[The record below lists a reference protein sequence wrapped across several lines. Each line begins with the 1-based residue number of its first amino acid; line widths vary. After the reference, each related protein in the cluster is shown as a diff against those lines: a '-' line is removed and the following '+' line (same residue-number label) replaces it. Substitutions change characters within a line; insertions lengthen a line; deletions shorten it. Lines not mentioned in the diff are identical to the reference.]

1 MKLIPSTAIAATLT
15 LAAAIASANDVNT
28 IAYPDSTITQSIN
41 KAGTITVTH
50 PAALEARLRKLTVQE
65 DSVATAEPEKK
76 TGRVK
81 KLGGYRVQIYSDN
94 NAHTAKN
101 AARAKER
108 AILGVYPDLATYV
121 IYESPYWRL
130 RVGDCRTRAEA
141 EELASELKKAFP
153 AYRAEITVVR
163 DRINAVN
170 Q

>member
-1 MKLIPSTAIAATLT
+1 MKLLPKISAAALLL
-15 LAAAIASANDVNT
+15 LAAAASSANDITT

-50 PAALEARLRKLTVQE
+50 PAALEARLRKITAEE
-65 DSVATAEPEKK
+65 DSVTTAEPEKK
-76 TGRVK
+76 AGRVRK
-81 KLGGYRVQIYSDN
+81 MGGYRVQIYSDN

-121 IYESPYWRL
+121 MYDSPYWRL

-141 EELASELKKAFP
+141 DELASELKKAFP

-170 Q
+170 N